1 MKHRIPHDLS
11 LELCRRATRAA
22 LDAYKTSFPKFS
34 PGGKWTSDDRAE
46 VWFVTPVGRI
56 EGSVTVEGAA
66 VLLTI
71 DKLPWAAR
79 PFRRQAVKII
89 EDEVKTWIQKAKNGE
104 LDD

>member
-1 MKHRIPHDLS
+1 M
-11 LELCRRATRAA
+11 
-22 LDAYKTSFPKFS
+22 
-34 PGGKWTSDDRAE
+34 
-46 VWFVTPVGRI
+46 WFVTPVGRI

-89 EDEVKTWIQKAKNGE
+89 DDEVKSWIVKAKNGQ